1 MKYLVSWAGIF
12 FFTLTAPTSVQ
23 QPQPPDSCGF
33 TLSTSAAKPTIT
45 GPEEVTALVH
55 VVEQPD
61 SPVEIVA
68 ADFKESFVAV
78 ANERFTEQL
87 RCTMKIRNRSDH
99 WIRRVSIMVLVASPS
114 LEGAGVGS
122 GLEAPGRAQSLAP
135 GQEVEMQGCASS
147 GNGGATG
154 NHVRIVVFVGR
165 VDLDGCLYV
174 PSKRYARQPAAV
186 TAG

>member
-1 MKYLVSWAGIF
+1 MKDLVSWAGIF
-12 FFTLTAPTSVQ
+12 FVSLTVPTSMQ
-23 QPQPPDSCGF
+23 QPRDADSCRF
-33 TLSTSAAKPTIT
+33 TISASEAKPTIT

-68 ADFKESFVAV
+68 ADFKDSFVAV

-87 RCTMKIRNRSDH
+87 RCTLKIHNRSDR
-99 WIRRVSIMVLVASPS
+99 WIRRVNIMVYVVSAS
-114 LEGAGVGS
+114 LEGAGSGS
-122 GLEAPGRAQSLAP
+122 GLEGPGRAQSLAP
-135 GQEVEMQGCASS
+135 GQEIEIQGCGGGGS
-147 GNGGATG
+147 GSAAG

-165 VDLDGCLYV
+165 VDLDDCFYL
-174 PSKRYARQPAAV
+174 PSKRYPRQLGVV

>member
-12 FFTLTAPTSVQ
+12 FFTLTAPSAQ
-23 QPQPPDSCGF
+23 QPQHSDSCGF
-33 TLSTSAAKPTIT
+33 TLSTSAVKPTIT

-68 ADFKESFVAV
+68 ADFKDSFVAV

-87 RCTMKIRNRSDH
+87 RCTMKIRNRSDR
-99 WIRRVSIMVLVASPS
+99 WIRRLRIMVLMASAS
-114 LEGAGVGS
+114 LEGAAEGS

-135 GQEVEMQGCASS
+135 GQEVEVQGCGGG
-147 GNGGATG
+147 GNGSATG
-154 NHVRIVVFVGR
+154 DQVRIVVFIGR
-165 VDLDGCLYV
+165 VDLNDCFYV
-174 PSKRYARQPAAV
+174 PSKRYPRQLGPV
-186 TAG
+186 TAD